1 MITSDWL
8 AHRAFW
14 QRFRLLRTISLVWF
28 SEDRVIRSRSL
39 EPKDLQALLEG
50 LSGSPDLS
58 PFRLVDPLKKHDQE
72 RNSDLV
78 HTLEVYFASG
88 ANASEAADRL
98 LLHRNSI
105 PYRLE
110 RVRELTGLDYR
121 DYRARLAMQLGLLA
135 LDKKEEADETER
147 P

>member
-1 MITSDWL
+1 ME
-8 AHRAFW
+8 A
-14 QRFRLLRTISLVWF
+14 
-28 SEDRVIRSRSL
+28 
-39 EPKDLQALLEG
+39 KDLQALLEG
-50 LSGSPDLS
+50 LSGSPDLR
-58 PFRLVDPLKKHDQE
+58 PFRALVEPLETHDRE

-78 HTLEVYFASG
+78 HTLEVFFASG

-135 LDKKEEADETER
+135 LDTKEEADETEH

>member
-1 MITSDWL
+1 LD
-8 AHRAFW
+8 
-14 QRFRLLRTISLVWF
+14 
-28 SEDRVIRSRSL
+28 
-39 EPKDLQALLEG
+39 PKDLEELLER
-50 LSGSPDLS
+50 LSGSPELRPS
-58 PFRLVDPLKKHDQE
+58 QELVEPLKKHDRE

-78 HTLEVYFASG
+78 HTLWVFFASG
-88 ANASEAADRL
+88 ANSSEAADRL

-135 LDKKEEADETER
+135 IDKEEADEIEH